1 MRARTSPDLPGVVSP
16 ARRTRLATIA
26 AGLALLLVCLLSPAS
41 SAATRAGQVA
51 WAWSGAVTAASATV
65 KARVVLPSQGARL
78 RLVDE
83 GGPRPEART
92 VPADGLLLPDA
103 NGIVE
108 FALTGLQPAT
118 RYRYTVESSE
128 GATLAGTFRTF
139 LDGAFSFRVAF
150 ASCASTGSN
159 SPVFDAIRGVA
170 PDLFLHMGDLHYE
183 DIGRNAPDRFRRA
196 YDQVLASPRQNAM
209 FRAMPLVY
217 IWDDHD
223 FGPNNADGTSP
234 SKPAAFSVYRQ
245 FVPHY
250 PLGTPDNLSL
260 NQAFTIGRVRFI
272 VTDTRSSRAP
282 GDLPDASKR
291 TMLGSA
297 QLAWFE
303 QQLKAAVD
311 APLVVWVNTVPWI
324 TRQKSHTDGWERYG
338 LERQRLA
345 DLVAGLGLSR
355 RMVMLSGD
363 AHMVAIDD
371 GTNSNYAT
379 GAAPGEPAFPVVHAA
394 PMDRRTSEKGG
405 PYTNGISRRRGQFGL
420 MEVTDDGSSLRVE
433 LSGRNITGAVIPRMR
448 IVVLCEPDAPC
459 RVVESD
465 ARPRPR

>member
-1 MRARTSPDLPGVVSP
+1 MMRRWLSKPDAAYLGRPGQ
-16 ARRTRLATIA
+16 TRLVTIA
-26 AGLALLLVCLLSPAS
+26 AGLALLLVGLTAPAA
-41 SAATRAGQVA
+41 SAASRAGQVA
-51 WAWSGAVTAASATV
+51 WAWSGAVTAAAATV

-83 GGPRPEART
+83 GRPQSEARS
-92 VPADGLLLPDA
+92 VPADGFVEPDA

-108 FALTGLQPAT
+108 FALTDLQPAT
-118 RYRYTVESSE
+118 RYRYTVESRE
-128 GATLAGTFRTF
+128 GATLAGSFRTF
-139 LDGAFSFRVAF
+139 VDGAFSFRVAF

-159 SPVFDAIRGVA
+159 SPVFDAIRGLA

-183 DIGRNAPDRFRRA
+183 DIGRNAPERFRRA
-196 YDQVLASPRQNAM
+196 YDKVLASPRQSAM

-217 IWDDHD
+217 VWDDHD

-234 SKPAAFSVYRQ
+234 SKPAAFAVYREV
-245 FVPHY
+245 VPHY
-250 PLGTPDNLSL
+250 RLGTPDNLSL
-260 NQAFTIGRVRFI
+260 NHAFSIGRVRFI

-282 GDLPDASKR
+282 GDLPDASRR
-291 TMLGSA
+291 TMLGA
-297 QLAWFE
+297 TQLAWLE
-303 QQLKAAVD
+303 QELKASVGHA
-311 APLVVWVNTVPWI
+311 LVVWVNTVPWI
-324 TRQKSHTDGWERYG
+324 TRQKGHTDGWERYG

-345 DLVAGLGLSR
+345 DLIAGLGLSR

-420 MEVTDDGSSLRVE
+420 MDVADDGSSLRVE
-433 LSGRNITGAVIPRMR
+433 LSGRNITGGVIPRMR
-448 IVVLCEPDAPC
+448 IVVLCEPGEPC

-465 ARPRPR
+465 ARRR